1 MFVVS
6 LEYDNMVERLVG
18 SLDNIR
24 ESLRAIIEQ
33 IERLEA
39 DKAEIAADITEV
51 KKKAK
56 SNGFDI
62 KVINTL
68 IRERRKDADEVEE
81 FNIVLDTYRRALEAL

>member
-1 MFVVS
+1 
-6 LEYDNMVERLVG
+6 MVERLVG

-24 ESLRAIIEQ
+24 ESLRAVIER

-39 DKAEIAADITEV
+39 DKAEIAADIAEV

-56 SNGFDI
+56 SDGFDI

-68 IRERRKDADEVEE
+68 IRERRKDADQVEE

>member
-1 MFVVS
+1 
-6 LEYDNMVERLVG
+6 MVERLVG

-24 ESLRAIIEQ
+24 ESLRAVIER

-39 DKAEIAADITEV
+39 DKAEIAADIAEV

-56 SNGFDI
+56 SDGFDI

-81 FNIVLDTYRRALEAL
+81 FNIVLDTYRRALETL